1 MNAANKVA
9 VLKGGGSL
17 ERTVSLRSGARAQH
31 ALGRLGYEVVAIDA
45 GPELVTQLHACAPD
59 AAFVALHGRDG
70 EEVRLADFRQ
80 SQPWVM
86 RSMISKT
93 HNPRPTHSLRIV
105 SVGITS

>member
-1 MNAANKVA
+1 MC
-9 VLKGGGSL
+9 
-17 ERTVSLRSGARAQH
+17 GAIARFHRQ
-31 ALGRLGYEVVAIDA
+31 GTGA
-45 GPELVTQLHACAPD
+45 GLLLLHA
-59 AAFVALHGRDG
+59 RDG
-70 EEVRLADFRQ
+70 EKARLAALRQ